1 MKKNILKLGSL
12 AAAGL
17 LLVSSLTM
25 TSCAKT
31 KGCKTPEDDKYD
43 AAAEEADNT
52 KCDPTGTVAKFVGT
66 YTGSESCTSGNDNYS
81 LMIEAGSSDYTIKI
95 KNLYN
100 AGATFVINA
109 NVSQK
114 NITIPNQTVS
124 GITVNG
130 SGSINGNAI
139 TLTYSLSATGGSDNC
154 TFNGNK

>member
-17 LLVSSLTM
+17 FLVSSLTM
-25 TSCAKT
+25 TSCSKT

-81 LMIEAGSSDYTIKI
+81 LEIEAGSSDYTIKI

-100 AGATFVINA
+100 AGSTFVINA

-124 GITVNG
+124 GVTVNG
-130 SGSINGNAI
+130 SGSINGNALQ
-139 TLTYSLSATGGSDNC
+139 LTFSLSAAAGSDNC
-154 TFNGNK
+154 TFTGNK

>member
-25 TSCAKT
+25 TSCTKT